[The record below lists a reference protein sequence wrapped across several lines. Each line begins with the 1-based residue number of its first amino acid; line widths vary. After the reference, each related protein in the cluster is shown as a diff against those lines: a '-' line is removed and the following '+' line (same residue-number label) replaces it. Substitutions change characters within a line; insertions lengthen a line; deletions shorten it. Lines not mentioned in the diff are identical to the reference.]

1 MYNDITT
8 LMASSYIGY
17 ISRATCR
24 ISVLRD
30 LPHVSDWDVVLF
42 GYREN
47 DRKFKTEKK
56 SSLIPNDGNID
67 K

>member
-42 GYREN
+42 GYR
-47 DRKFKTEKK
+47 
-56 SSLIPNDGNID
+56 
-67 K
+67 